1 MNKIELNA
9 KTRTTKGNSP
19 ARAMRREGRVPAV
32 LYGPNT
38 EPAMMSLDAHDL
50 ELIIKGGGLGR
61 SIFNLHVDGAKTGT
75 PVMIKE
81 LQSHPVSNELLHI
94 DLYKVS
100 MDREVR
106 VAVPVVTTG
115 KSIGV
120 EAGGL
125 LQIIRRE
132 LEVAC
137 RPDNIPESIVIDIT
151 DLDIGHSVHVEDI
164 ETPENVEIPHDVNFT
179 VLTVSSPK
187 QEEEVEEE
195 VEGEEGEEVEAA
207 EGESAA
213 EEAGEE

>member
-1 MNKIELNA
+1 LNNIELNA

-38 EPAMMSLDAHDL
+38 EPAMVSVEAHDL
-50 ELIIKGGGLGR
+50 ETIIKGGGLGR
-61 SIFNLHVDGAKTGT
+61 SIFNLRIDGAKKGT

-81 LQSHPVSNELLHI
+81 LQTHPVSNELLHI

-106 VAVPVVTTG
+106 VAVPIVTTG

-120 EAGGL
+120 EAGGV

-137 RPDNIPESIVIDIT
+137 RPDNIPESIVVDIT
-151 DLDIGHSVHVEDI
+151 ELDIGHSIHVEDI
-164 ETPENVEIPHDVNFT
+164 ETTEDVEILHDVNFT
-179 VLTVSSPK
+179 VLTVATTK
-187 QEEEVEEE
+187 QEEEAVEE

-207 EGESAA
+207 EGEAA
-213 EEAGEE
+213 EEAGED